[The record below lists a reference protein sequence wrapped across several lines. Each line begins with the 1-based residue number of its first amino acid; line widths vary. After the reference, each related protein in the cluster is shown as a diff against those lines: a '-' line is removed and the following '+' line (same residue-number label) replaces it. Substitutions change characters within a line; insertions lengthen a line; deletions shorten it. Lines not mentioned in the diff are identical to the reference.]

1 MEYPIQLF
9 GYLNEQDAEPTC
21 MVSNVTQDTVQELN
35 QLHGFKVDDWFL
47 SSGRCGEIEVHGPYK
62 TADEACKAATVKYG
76 VTKLSSPMLI
86 F

>member
-35 QLHGFKVDDWFL
+35 QLLQSIK
-47 SSGRCGEIEVHGPYK
+47 R
-62 TADEACKAATVKYG
+62 KAKYG
-76 VTKLSSPMLI
+76 VTKLSSSMLI

>member
-9 GYLNEQDAEPTC
+9 GYLNEQDAEPMC

-35 QLHGFKVDDWFL
+35 QLHGFIVDDRFS

-62 TADEACKAATVKYG
+62 TADEACKAAKAKYG

>member
-35 QLHGFKVDDWFL
+35 RLLQSIK
-47 SSGRCGEIEVHGPYK
+47 R
-62 TADEACKAATVKYG
+62 KAKYG
-76 VTKLSSPMLI
+76 VTKLSSSMLI

>member
-21 MVSNVTQDTVQELN
+21 MVSNVTKDTVQELN
-35 QLHGFKVDDWFL
+35 RLLQSIK
-47 SSGRCGEIEVHGPYK
+47 R
-62 TADEACKAATVKYG
+62 KAKYG
-76 VTKLSSPMLI
+76 VTKLSSSMLI

>member
-9 GYLNEQDAEPTC
+9 VYLNEQDAEQTRI
-21 MVSNVTQDTVQELN
+21 VSNVIKDTVQELN

-47 SSGRCGEIEVHGPYK
+47 SSGLCGEIKVHGPYK
-62 TADEACKAATVKYG
+62 TADEACKAATAKYG
-76 VTKLSSPMLI
+76 VTKLTSPLLI